1 MILRVLDL
9 LCSIPAALVLLCALA
24 SLTFLSAGVYGFQSR
39 RVGRIGLQ
47 ASGRPASAGEDG
59 MVGELCTFVL
69 KGYGF
74 ALLLGVL
81 FRDLGGVVAACIGSA
96 VLAMGEQRQDHSLQV
111 LRPAD
116 VLDGVFLCAT
126 FPCLCAPMH
135 IVHGFGA
142 ACLVYLYVAF
152 LWKKSTQAATE
163 SFVVAAFLLCASYL
177 VAWLAGLFLPLRDF
191 RAVDALLLGAALA
204 VLKLSPDWR
213 MNAGLVV
220 AALVWAPVPRAFL
233 AAAVAAVWVAE

>member
-1 MILRVLDL
+1 MSLPHVTLPSHMYDFAPCGPDYVAFASRRGVHVATGCELPLLCAAGADEMILRVLDL

-59 MVGELCTFVL
+59 MVGELCAFVL

-96 VLAMGEQRQDHSLQV
+96 VLAMGEQRQDYSLQV

-116 VLDGVFLCAT
+116 VLDADDG
-126 FPCLCAPMH
+126 
-135 IVHGFGA
+135 
-142 ACLVYLYVAF
+142 
-152 LWKKSTQAATE
+152 LWGRLNASGRLIDSGLDE
-163 SFVVAAFLLCASYL
+163 S
-177 VAWLAGLFLPLRDF
+177 D
-191 RAVDALLLGAALA
+191 D
-204 VLKLSPDWR
+204 
-213 MNAGLVV
+213 
-220 AALVWAPVPRAFL
+220 
-233 AAAVAAVWVAE
+233 E